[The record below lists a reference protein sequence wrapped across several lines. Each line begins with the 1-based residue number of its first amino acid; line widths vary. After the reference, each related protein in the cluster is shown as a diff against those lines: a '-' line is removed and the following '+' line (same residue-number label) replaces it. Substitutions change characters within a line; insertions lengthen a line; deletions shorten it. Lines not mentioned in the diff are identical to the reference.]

1 VSLEF
6 NQSWTRM
13 YIECYCN
20 DSKRMRKKVKAMRCT
35 RHPDHRSCSLLVQ
48 HHNVNRFWLL
58 LNMANYMPDES
69 RNFVQFKR
77 KEVKHVV
84 SLSSKETELYSYK
97 NTNTTAAV
105 AFSGTGLYWTT
116 TALRIVLTTSS
127 LS

>member
-1 VSLEF
+1 
-6 NQSWTRM
+6 
-13 YIECYCN
+13 
-20 DSKRMRKKVKAMRCT
+20 
-35 RHPDHRSCSLLVQ
+35 
-48 HHNVNRFWLL
+48 
-58 LNMANYMPDES
+58 MPDES